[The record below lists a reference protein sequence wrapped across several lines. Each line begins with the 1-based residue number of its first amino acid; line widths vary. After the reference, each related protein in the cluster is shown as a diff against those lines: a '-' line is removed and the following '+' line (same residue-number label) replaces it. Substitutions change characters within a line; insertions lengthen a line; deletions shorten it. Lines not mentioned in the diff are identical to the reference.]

1 MDEKREALEESEI
14 VMAAWNYQN
23 WGFCSH
29 ACTVEK
35 FKGVRPK
42 QSGCDKKVCLT
53 NSLGQL
59 WVHVLLRSPQ
69 KFALGHC
76 SQSSLPNRT
85 GTTLASMLKI

>member
-23 WGFCSH
+23 RGFCSH

-35 FKGVRPK
+35 LKGVRPK
-42 QSGCDKKVCLT
+42 QSGCDKKVCHA

-59 WVHVLLRSPQ
+59 WVHVLLRSPP

-85 GTTLASMLKI
+85 GTTLARMLKI

>member
-23 WGFCSH
+23 SGFCSH

-53 NSLGQL
+53 VLGNYGYMFCY
-59 WVHVLLRSPQ
+59 VLP
-69 KFALGHC
+69 KN
-76 SQSSLPNRT
+76 LPLVTAVNQVYPT
-85 GTTLASMLKI
+85 ELEPPWPAC